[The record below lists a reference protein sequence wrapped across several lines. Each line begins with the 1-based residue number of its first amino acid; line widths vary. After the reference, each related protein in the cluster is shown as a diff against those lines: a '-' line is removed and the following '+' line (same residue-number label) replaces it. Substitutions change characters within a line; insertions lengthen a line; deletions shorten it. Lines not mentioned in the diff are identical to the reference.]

1 MNITV
6 ETLPCGVRLAH
17 FRAPW
22 PVEYTGVAVDAG
34 SRDEIPGE
42 YGLAHFVEHTIFKG
56 TPSRPAP
63 YVARRMEAVGG
74 ELNAYTTK
82 EETMIYTV
90 APAPNMRRSL
100 QLVADL
106 ICDSSF
112 PPHELDLEREVVLDE
127 INSYLDSP
135 ADSVL
140 DDFDDL
146 IFAESPLGHNI
157 LGSVETVRR
166 FDTADCRSWL
176 ERFYTPGRIVVFY
189 CGPESPERFKA
200 CAERYFEPLSD
211 RKDTPSHRT
220 VPGMLPAFSAERSAS
235 RHQAHT
241 VMGARIPGIYS
252 PDNLPIQ
259 LINNLIGGPGM
270 NARLNIALRER
281 RGLVYAIDSAASL
294 YTDSGLLTI
303 YFGCDPSDTPKCRQ
317 LVCST
322 LRTLASQGL
331 TQRQL
336 AAARRQYAGQ
346 LIVAAESHEQTSLG
360 IARSVLRGI
369 KPLETPELLK
379 RVEGISLDHLDLVLA
394 LFHPDRFSSLTLS

>member
-1 MNITV
+1 MDITV
-6 ETLPCGVRLAH
+6 ETLPGGVRLAH
-17 FRAPW
+17 CRALR
-22 PVEYTGVAVDAG
+22 PVEYCGVAVDAG
-34 SRDEIPGE
+34 SRDELADE

-90 APAPNMRRSL
+90 APARNMHRSL

-112 PPHELDLEREVVLDE
+112 PQRELDLEREVVLDE

-146 IFAESPLGHNI
+146 IFADSQLGHNI
-157 LGSVETVRR
+157 LGTTGMVRR
-166 FDTADCRSWL
+166 FDTADCRRWL

-189 CGPESPERFKA
+189 CGPEPPERFRA
-200 CAERYFEPLSD
+200 CVERYFEPLTD
-211 RKDTPSHRT
+211 RHDTPSQRRT
-220 VPGMLPAFSAERSAS
+220 PAMLPPFSAERSAS

-241 VMGARIPGIYS
+241 VMGARIPGVYS

-259 LINNLIGGPGM
+259 LLNNVIGGPGM
-270 NARLNIALRER
+270 NARLNVALRER

-294 YTDSGLLTI
+294 YTDSGLITI
-303 YFGCDPSDTPKCRQ
+303 YFGCDPADTNRCRR
-317 LVCST
+317 LVGST
-322 LRTLASQGL
+322 LRQLAAHGL
-331 TQRQL
+331 TERQL

-346 LIVAAESHEQTSLG
+346 LIVAAESPEQTSLG

-369 KPLETPELLK
+369 KPLDTPELLR
-379 RVEGISLDHLDLVLA
+379 RVESISLDHLALVLP
-394 LFHPDRFSSLTLS
+394 LFQPDRFSVLTLN